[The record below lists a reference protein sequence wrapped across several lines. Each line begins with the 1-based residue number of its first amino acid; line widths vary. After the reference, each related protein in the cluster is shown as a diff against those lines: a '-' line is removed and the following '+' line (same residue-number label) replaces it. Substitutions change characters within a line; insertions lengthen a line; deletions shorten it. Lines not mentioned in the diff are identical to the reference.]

1 MKYRTLKFLPSQK
14 RGVTLLIAVLVA
26 SVVLAVGIGVYQRTY
41 KELYF
46 SSFWKQT
53 QVAATA
59 ADSGLECALYWELH
73 PPTLVT
79 DPIYCFGS
87 QVWPINWEPGQ
98 GLPGAFTKDTGNGCV
113 EVKVTH
119 PGSPG
124 THIESRGYNDACVL
138 GNVPTNLRT
147 VERGLYFEY

>member
-73 PPTLVT
+73 PVPAG
-79 DPIYCFGS
+79 DPVYCFGS
-87 QVWPINWEPGQ
+87 QIWPINWIPGDPT
-98 GLPGAFTKDTGNGCV
+98 GGTFTKDTPNGCV
-113 EVKVTH
+113 NVVITH

-124 THIESRGYNDACVL
+124 THIEARGYNDACVL